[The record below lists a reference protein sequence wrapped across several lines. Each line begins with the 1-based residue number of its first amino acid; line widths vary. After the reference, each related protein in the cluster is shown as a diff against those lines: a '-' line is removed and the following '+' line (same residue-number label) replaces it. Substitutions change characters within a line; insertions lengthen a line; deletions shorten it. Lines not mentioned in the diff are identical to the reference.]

1 MLEENERL
9 KFDDPKAMDSV
20 AREKFDEIIEYLK
33 ENNKFDKIDVTLVE
47 IFARAYSSYLTY
59 YVTTIREGAVL
70 TSDKGNKYINPA
82 NMIMQQSFNTLKALA
97 KELGVGT
104 LSRAK
109 LDIQIQERDEFL
121 DFLKKNDKKTTNK

>member
-1 MLEENERL
+1 MEENERL
-9 KFDDPKAMDSV
+9 KFDDPKAMDKV

-59 YVTTIREGAVL
+59 YVKTIQEGAVL

-121 DFLKKNDKKTTNK
+121 DFLKSNDKKATNK

>member
-1 MLEENERL
+1 MAKEKNSERL
-9 KFDDPKAMDSV
+9 KFDDPKAMDTL
-20 AREKFDEIIEYLK
+20 ARDKFEEIVEYLK

-59 YVTTIREGAVL
+59 YVKTVSEGAVL

-82 NMIMQQSFNTLKALA
+82 NMIMQQSFNTMKSLA
-97 KELGVGT
+97 KELGIGS

-121 DFLKKNDKKTTNK
+121 EFLKQHDEE